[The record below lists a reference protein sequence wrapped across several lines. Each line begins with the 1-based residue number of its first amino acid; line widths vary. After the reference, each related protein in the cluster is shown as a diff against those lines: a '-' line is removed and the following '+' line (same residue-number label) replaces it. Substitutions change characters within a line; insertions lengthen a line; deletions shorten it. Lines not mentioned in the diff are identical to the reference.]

1 MIFLQQGGL
10 CAALGEECCFYAD
23 HTGVVRVYG
32 KSEKKIST
40 AQESARS
47 PTGMV
52 RVLVPSISLAN
63 NTNFYLAQ
71 TAHSTPTHSSLLPM
85 YFKQINNLCKRT
97 CQCSSGNGIKTTIPG
112 SEWRGGF
119 LSMIKGQGGNVE
131 A

>member
-1 MIFLQQGGL
+1 MLLLCRPHWGG
-10 CAALGEECCFYAD
+10 E
-23 HTGVVRVYG
+23 RVYG
-32 KSEKKIST
+32 KSERRIST
-40 AQESARS
+40 AQERVRR

-63 NTNFYLAQ
+63 HTDFYLAQ
-71 TAHSTPTHSSLLPM
+71 TARYTPTDSSLQPM

-97 CQCSSGNGIKTTIPG
+97 YQYSSRNGIKTTIPG